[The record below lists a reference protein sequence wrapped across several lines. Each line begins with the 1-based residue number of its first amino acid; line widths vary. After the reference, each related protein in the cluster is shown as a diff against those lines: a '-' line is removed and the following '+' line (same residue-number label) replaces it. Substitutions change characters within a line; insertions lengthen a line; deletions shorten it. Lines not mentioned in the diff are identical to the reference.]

1 MFFVERERERI
12 FDDTLRRRRR
22 RRRRK
27 MSSSSSIKT
36 IASILLQTLL
46 TGVVAFPVAFV
57 AHVIA
62 MCFLPWEIGRA
73 TMREMW
79 WRISLASSS
88 LKRREEEEK
97 EEESFLGEEEE
108 EEDEKRGGRAA
119 FRKGDRILKGVDA
132 LKGGRHFS
140 KGVWISKA
148 FACILE
154 RGFTIESVV
163 TSSEKSSSSSLFFES
178 NDDTWESLEEEQK
191 EALHSFRE
199 KHKMVV
205 KTLQFQIEDADERFK
220 ASVQKIRESEIQRV
234 KLHEKLQA
242 RTRELARVSGKDA
255 RGVGGTKSEKEWDQ
269 RKSGSS
275 SGAEMFAT
283 GCLCAYYLYCFY
295 DVEDPFKFDRK
306 MATLVPLF
314 WVACL
319 AVNSNGVNK
328 LATVAN
334 LILTGYFCALVH
346 TNQRMTSA

>member
-1 MFFVERERERI
+1 M
-12 FDDTLRRRRR
+12 
-22 RRRRK
+22 
-27 MSSSSSIKT
+27 SSSSIKT

-46 TGVVAFPVAFV
+46 TGVVAFPVALV
-57 AHVIA
+57 AHAIA

-97 EEESFLGEEEE
+97 EEESFWGEE

-178 NDDTWESLEEEQK
+178 NDDTWESL
-191 EALHSFRE
+191 
-199 KHKMVV
+199 
-205 KTLQFQIEDADERFK
+205 
-220 ASVQKIRESEIQRV
+220 
-234 KLHEKLQA
+234 
-242 RTRELARVSGKDA
+242 
-255 RGVGGTKSEKEWDQ
+255 
-269 RKSGSS
+269 
-275 SGAEMFAT
+275 
-283 GCLCAYYLYCFY
+283 
-295 DVEDPFKFDRK
+295 
-306 MATLVPLF
+306 
-314 WVACL
+314 
-319 AVNSNGVNK
+319 
-328 LATVAN
+328 
-334 LILTGYFCALVH
+334 
-346 TNQRMTSA
+346 

>member
-1 MFFVERERERI
+1 
-12 FDDTLRRRRR
+12 
-22 RRRRK
+22 
-27 MSSSSSIKT
+27 MSSSFTSLKT
-36 IASILLQTLL
+36 IALVSSSILQTLL
-46 TGVVAFPVAFV
+46 TGFVAFPVAFV
-57 AHVIA
+57 AHAIA
-62 MCFLPWEIGRA
+62 VCFLPWEISRA

-79 WRISLASSS
+79 WRTRSTSSFTSSFTSSS
-88 LKRREEEEK
+88 LALKREEE
-97 EEESFLGEEEE
+97 EEEE
-108 EEDEKRGGRAA
+108 EEDDEKRGVRAFA
-119 FRKGDRILKGVDA
+119 LRKGDRIKVVEA
-132 LKGGRHFS
+132 GGRQ

-148 FACILE
+148 VACILE

-163 TSSEKSSSSSLFFES
+163 SSSSPSSLFES
-178 NDDTWESLEEEQK
+178 NKWSLEEEQK

-205 KTLQFQIEDADERFK
+205 KTLKFQIEDADERFK

-242 RTRELARVSGKDA
+242 TARELARVSGKDA

-319 AVNSNGVNK
+319 AVNSSGVNK

-346 TNQRMTSA
+346 TNQRMTIA

>member
-1 MFFVERERERI
+1 
-12 FDDTLRRRRR
+12 
-22 RRRRK
+22 
-27 MSSSSSIKT
+27 MSSSFTSLKT
-36 IASILLQTLL
+36 IALVSSSILQTLL
-46 TGVVAFPVAFV
+46 TGFVAFPVAFV
-57 AHVIA
+57 AHAIA
-62 MCFLPWEIGRA
+62 VCFLPWEISRA

-79 WRISLASSS
+79 WRTRSTSSFTSSFTSSS
-88 LKRREEEEK
+88 LALKREEEE
-97 EEESFLGEEEE
+97 EEEE
-108 EEDEKRGGRAA
+108 EEDEKRGVRAFA
-119 FRKGDRILKGVDA
+119 LRKGDRIKVVEA
-132 LKGGRHFS
+132 GGRQ

-148 FACILE
+148 VACILE
-154 RGFTIESVV
+154 RGFTIESVL
-163 TSSEKSSSSSLFFES
+163 SSSDKSSSLFES
-178 NDDTWESLEEEQK
+178 NDAWGSLEEEQK

-319 AVNSNGVNK
+319 AVNSSGVNK

>member
-1 MFFVERERERI
+1 
-12 FDDTLRRRRR
+12 
-22 RRRRK
+22 
-27 MSSSSSIKT
+27 MSSSSFITSLKT
-36 IASILLQTLL
+36 IALVSSSILQTLL
-46 TGVVAFPVAFV
+46 TGFVAFPVAFV
-57 AHVIA
+57 AHAIA
-62 MCFLPWEIGRA
+62 VCFLPWEISRA

-97 EEESFLGEEEE
+97 EEESFLGEEE

>member
-1 MFFVERERERI
+1 MS
-12 FDDTLRRRRR
+12 
-22 RRRRK
+22 RK
-27 MSSSSSIKT
+27 INVVAQ
-36 IASILLQTLL
+36 ILQTLL
-46 TGVVAFPVAFV
+46 TGLAAFPVACV
-57 AHVIA
+57 AHAIA
-62 MCFLPWEIGRA
+62 VCALPWEISRA

-79 WRISLASSS
+79 WRTSSFTSSSS
-88 LKRREEEEK
+88 LARQEEEK
-97 EEESFLGEEEE
+97 EDSGEDDSEDDD
-108 EEDEKRGGRAA
+108 DEKRGRAA
-119 FRKGDRILKGVDA
+119 RKGDDRRDRIVVA
-132 LKGGRHFS
+132 GGRR
-140 KGVWISKA
+140 GVWISKA

-163 TSSEKSSSSSLFFES
+163 SSSSPSSLFES
-178 NDDTWESLEEEQK
+178 NKWSLEEEQK

-205 KTLQFQIEDADERFK
+205 KTLKFQIEDADERFK

-242 RTRELARVSGKDA
+242 TTRELARVSGKDA

-314 WVACL
+314 WEACL